1 MISHFWS
8 FQERENGTKKK
19 SEEDQLTNE
28 RGYKVVPLYVQDYV
42 LICLLLQLESIYL
55 QLRIKS
61 LVL

>member
-1 MISHFWS
+1 MSHDTRGNF
-8 FQERENGTKKK
+8 FGHYHRKN
-19 SEEDQLTNE
+19 QLTNE